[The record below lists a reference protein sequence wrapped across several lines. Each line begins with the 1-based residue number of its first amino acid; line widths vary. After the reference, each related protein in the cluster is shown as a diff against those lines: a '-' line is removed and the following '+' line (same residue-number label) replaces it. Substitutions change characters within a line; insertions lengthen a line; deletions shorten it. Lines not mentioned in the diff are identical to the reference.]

1 MLRQNAPPQERRLFV
16 ALGGGAIACVVKG
29 RFTTEDIAFTESK
42 QWLSS
47 VVSVISAVETFLIL
61 VWNRAASDA
70 PTREPLNN
78 SLRAQRDLK
87 GAAVVFCRNGQG
99 GSLS

>member
-47 VVSVISAVETFLIL
+47 VVSVISVVETFLIL
-61 VWNRAASDA
+61 VWNRAATERSEGTPDKAA
-70 PTREPLNN
+70 P
-78 SLRAQRDLK
+78 
-87 GAAVVFCRNGQG
+87 QG
-99 GSLS
+99 

>member
-70 PTREPLNN
+70 CMFECPSCNDAGLAGVEGPMTHLT
-78 SLRAQRDLK
+78 
-87 GAAVVFCRNGQG
+87 
-99 GSLS
+99 